1 MTAFIKISVLS
12 AALVWSAS
20 AAYADG
26 DVAHGEQVFK
36 QCKVCHTIGPGAKAS
51 VGPAQNGVVG
61 SKAGSR
67 PGYNY
72 SAAMKEAGEKG
83 IVWDEETLDKYLTDP
98 KAMVPGTKMAFPGLK
113 NEKDRQDVIAYL
125 KTQPAQ

>member
-26 DVAHGEQVFK
+26 DATHGEQVFK
-36 QCKVCHTIGPGAKAS
+36 QCKICHAIGPGAKAG

-61 SKAGSR
+61 SKAGTR

-72 SAAMKEAGEKG
+72 SQAMKDAGEKG
-83 IVWDEETLDKYLTDP
+83 VVWDEATLNTYLTDP
-98 KAMVPGTKMAFPGLK
+98 KALVPGTKMVFPGLK

>member
-1 MTAFIKISVLS
+1 MQGLPYDWPRREGV
-12 AALVWSAS
+12 AS
-20 AAYADG
+20 
-26 DVAHGEQVFK
+26 
-36 QCKVCHTIGPGAKAS
+36 
-51 VGPAQNGVVG
+51 GPAQNGVVG
-61 SKAGSR
+61 SKAGTR

-83 IVWDEETLDKYLTDP
+83 IVWDEATLDKYLTDP
-98 KAMVPGTKMAFPGLK
+98 KALVPGTKMVFPGLK